1 MRTTR
6 TLFAGTGAI
15 VATAAVT
22 LLTPLAAQAA
32 DPAANGTVALT
43 GDFSGTGA
51 SAPLLAPYS
60 GNVTASASQGLSISG
75 AGATQLLEGSAP
87 DGCMPAFAPLGTVK
101 TCDTLSETLV
111 FDSAVTEPIVTLY
124 SFGWGVKASDGGQVK
139 GYLEPRIAEVNGKPA
154 PAASLVGAVTG
165 DGAGFQANTLS
176 VDASRL
182 VGTGE
187 NAGVGADI
195 QLPGSVSSVKID
207 YGYKAVKTAGPVN
220 SVAMTPQKAG
230 AFLSLSREIQPVT
243 AAVTAKDDDA
253 KTVTIGGTGEPGS
266 TVTVDAPGGAK
277 TATVGSDGTWSLT
290 VDGLAEGRNDIA
302 VSQPAKDDKGA
313 TITSKVDLPVTID
326 APAPATPLTAQVDSK
341 DDAAK
346 SVVLSGTGTPGA
358 TVTVTTPTGPETTTV
373 GADGTWTLTATGLAE
388 GQNDLTVTAG
398 GETADVTVIISAQEV
413 PVLLGLAG
421 FGLLGATGAVVG
433 RRKRAAKK

>member
-22 LLTPLAAQAA
+22 FLNPIAAQAA

-43 GDFSGTGA
+43 GNFSAT

-60 GNVTASASQGLSISG
+60 GKVTASGGSQGLAISG
-75 AGATQLLEGSAP
+75 AGTSHMVEGTVA
-87 DGCMPAFAPLGTVK
+87 DGCIPAFAPLGTVK

-111 FDSAVTEPIVTLY
+111 FDSAVTEPIVKLY
-124 SFGWGVKASDGGQVK
+124 SFGWGFQDGAGAQVK
-139 GYLEPRIAEVNGKPA
+139 GYLEPRIQEINGKAA
-154 PAASLVGAVTG
+154 PAVSLIGAVTG
-165 DGAGFQANTLS
+165 VGAGFQANTLTM
-176 VDASRL
+176 DASRL
-182 VGTGE
+182 VGSNDNVGI
-187 NAGVGADI
+187 GADV
-195 QLPGSVSSVKID
+195 QLPGSVSSVKVD
-207 YGYKAVKTAGPVN
+207 YVYKAVKTAGPAN
-220 SVAMTPQKAG
+220 STPMTPQKAG
-230 AFLSLSREIQPVT
+230 ALLSLSREIQPVT

-253 KTVTIGGTGEPGS
+253 KTVTIGGKGEPGS

-290 VDGLAEGRNDIA
+290 VDGLAEGSNDVT
-302 VSQPAKDDKGA
+302 VSQPVKDEKGA
-313 TITSKVDLPVTID
+313 TITSKVQLPVTID

-346 SVVLSGTGTPGA
+346 SAVFSGTGTPGA
-358 TVTVTTPTGPETTTV
+358 TVEVTTPTGPETTTV

-388 GQNDLTVTAG
+388 GQNDLTVTSG
-398 GETADVTVIISAQEV
+398 GETAAVTVIIAAQEV

-421 FGLLGATGAVVG
+421 FGLLGATGAVIG
-433 RRKRAAKK
+433 RRTRAAKK